1 LSLNEVHSK
10 QEIILNNANLAL
22 FMLHDI
28 LDSSM
33 IKLGKMRINK
43 EIFSLLQ
50 TFNFIEAIYHQ

>member
-1 LSLNEVHSK
+1 VNTSLSLTSNLSLQEISSK
-10 QEIILNNANLAL
+10 QEIIINNANLAL

-43 EIFSLLQ
+43 EPFSLL
-50 TFNFIEAIYHQ
+50 